1 MGMNELVWYCFE
13 THKAMISRVGASQK
27 DSNEYNKSL
36 IIMTLLILLIDNEKK
51 MLFTLNKRYLMV
63 E

>member
-36 IIMTLLILLIDNEKK
+36 IIMTLLILLIDNEK
-51 MLFTLNKRYLMV
+51 RCYSR
-63 E
+63 